1 MSAYVSAMTVSKAEL
16 NAMVRE
22 AIVDAHD
29 HEEALMGFCS
39 LIEENLAVPF
49 ATTVLGVN
57 VTVDAIIQSSDGHLV
72 AECSRGAARQVIG
85 LLDLPLP
92 EPAPV
97 GAEWIEAYR
106 HWSR

>member
-1 MSAYVSAMTVSKAEL
+1 MAAYVSAMTASKAEL
-16 NAMVRE
+16 NALVEE

-29 HEEALMGFCS
+29 YDEALMGFCS

-49 ATTVLGVN
+49 ATTVLGVK
-57 VTVDAIIQSSDGHLV
+57 VTVDAITQSSNGRLV
-72 AECSRGAARQVIG
+72 AKCSRGSARQAIG

-92 EPAPV
+92 EPPPV